1 MPGSLFLWGLAGGGG
16 NHSTFQSSESAI
28 GSSGPIHVH
37 LVDPD
42 SKHDHTWL
50 QSELLYPIFPQMILS
65 PFRSLG
71 RVSTYD
77 S

>member
-1 MPGSLFLWGLAGGGG
+1 MPGSLFLWELGGGG
-16 NHSTFQSSESAI
+16 NHSIFQSSESAT

-50 QSELLYPIFPQMILS
+50 RSELLYPIFLQMILS
-65 PFRSLG
+65 PFCSLG
-71 RVSTYD
+71 RVSMED